1 MLRNRTLFSLT
12 ESDFFLT
19 QQGKGEMTT
28 WWLVAKRNDHTDFLL
43 ETSESKVV
51 PVPVSD

>member
-1 MLRNRTLFSLT
+1 MLCNMTLFSLP
-12 ESDFFLT
+12 ESNFFLT

-28 WWLVAKRNDHTDFLL
+28 WWLVAKRNDHTDQLL
-43 ETSESKVV
+43 GTSESKGV